1 MAYLGL
7 ARRYGLLDA
16 VEQPVSVKGGTE
28 ADCANKGSVRYLPAK
43 SIGKWGYSMSY
54 FTASVQYNDFRGTV
68 AADRSDTES
77 MRDYLVDAGLATEE
91 EIVIGY
97 RICFSGN
104 HGHEYEPGVLVYL
117 QKGAFDD
124 PEKVV
129 RAVDIQMT
137 GPKFFSFFKRF
148 DLVMTRDMLDLS
160 GVTVDGPHYGD

>member
-1 MAYLGL
+1 
-7 ARRYGLLDA
+7 
-16 VEQPVSVKGGTE
+16 
-28 ADCANKGSVRYLPAK
+28 
-43 SIGKWGYSMSY
+43 MSD
-54 FTASVQYNDFRGTV
+54 FVASVQYNDLKGTV

-77 MRDYLVDAGLATEE
+77 MAQYLVGEGLAADDER
-91 EIVIGY
+91 IIGY
-97 RICFSGN
+97 RISFNGN
-104 HGHEYEPGVLVYL
+104 HSNEYEPGVLIYL

-124 PEKVV
+124 PAKVV